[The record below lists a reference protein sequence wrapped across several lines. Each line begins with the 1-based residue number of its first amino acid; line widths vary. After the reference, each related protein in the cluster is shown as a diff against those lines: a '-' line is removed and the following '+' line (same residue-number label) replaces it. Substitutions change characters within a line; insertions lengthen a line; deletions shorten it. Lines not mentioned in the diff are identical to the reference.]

1 MIFQIGTYNP
11 LPSKDGVKEVTA
23 NSDRVKY
30 WVSVGAQPSDR
41 VAWLF
46 GKIGILP
53 PPPPKAC
60 DPERY
65 MVPRKVYAQ
74 RKEEALKAIAE
85 QFPERMAARA
95 AVALKNEEKKKK
107 KIEANKEKKQ
117 LAKKGI
123 N

>member
-1 MIFQIGTYNP
+1 M
-11 LPSKDGVKEVTA
+11 TA

-30 WVSVGAQPSDR
+30 WVAVGAQPSDR

-65 MVPRKVYAQ
+65 MVPRKVYAK
-74 RKEEALKAIAE
+74 RKEEEYKAIAE
-85 QFPERMAARA
+85 KFSERMAERA
-95 AVALKNEEKKKK
+95 AVGAKNEEKMKK
-107 KIEANKEKKQ
+107 KIELNKEKKQ

>member
-1 MIFQIGTYNP
+1 M
-11 LPSKDGVKEVTA
+11 KEVTA

-30 WVSVGAQPSDR
+30 WVAVGAQPSDR

-65 MVPRKVYAQ
+65 MVPRKVYAK
-74 RKEEALKAIAE
+74 RKEEEYKAIAE
-85 QFPERMAARA
+85 KFPERMAARA
-95 AVALKNEEKKKK
+95 AVAAKNEEKMKK
-107 KIEANKEKKQ
+107 KIELNKEKKQ

>member
-1 MIFQIGTYNP
+1 M
-11 LPSKDGVKEVTA
+11 KEITA

-30 WVSVGAQPSDR
+30 WVSVGAQPSSR

-53 PPPPKAC
+53 PPPPRSC

-65 MVPRKVYAQ
+65 KVPKKVFQKLREEKFAQ
-74 RKEEALKAIAE
+74 IAKD
-85 QFPERMAARA
+85 FPERMAARA
-95 AVALKNEEKKKK
+95 AVKARVAERRKAKILEEKSKKV
-107 KIEANKEKKQ
+107 
-117 LAKKGI
+117 KKGI

>member
-1 MIFQIGTYNP
+1 
-11 LPSKDGVKEVTA
+11 
-23 NSDRVKY
+23 
-30 WVSVGAQPSDR
+30 VSVGAQPSDR

-65 MVPRKVYAQ
+65 MVPRKVYAK
-74 RKEEALKAIAE
+74 RKEDEYKAIAE
-85 QFPERMAARA
+85 KFPERMAARA
-95 AVALKNEEKKKK
+95 AVKVKNEEKKKK
-107 KIEANKEKKQ
+107 KIEIDKAKKDV
-117 LAKKGI
+117 AKKGI

>member
-1 MIFQIGTYNP
+1 MQIGTFNP

-65 MVPRKVYAQ
+65 MVPRKVYAK
-74 RKEEALKAIAE
+74 RKEDEYKAIAE
-85 QFPERMAARA
+85 KFPERMAARA
-95 AVALKNEEKKKK
+95 AVKVKNEEKKKK
-107 KIEANKEKKQ
+107 KIEIDKAKKQ
-117 LAKKGI
+117 VAKKGI

>member
-1 MIFQIGTYNP
+1 
-11 LPSKDGVKEVTA
+11 
-23 NSDRVKY
+23 
-30 WVSVGAQPSDR
+30 

-65 MVPRKVYAQ
+65 MVPRKVYAK
-74 RKEEALKAIAE
+74 RKEDEYKAIAE
-85 QFPERMAARA
+85 KFPERMAARA
-95 AVALKNEEKKKK
+95 AVKVKNEEKKKK
-107 KIEANKEKKQ
+107 KIEIDKAKKDV
-117 LAKKGI
+117 AKKGI

>member
-1 MIFQIGTYNP
+1 M
-11 LPSKDGVKEVTA
+11 
-23 NSDRVKY
+23 
-30 WVSVGAQPSDR
+30 SVGAQPSDR

-65 MVPRKVYAQ
+65 MVPRKVYAK
-74 RKEEALKAIAE
+74 RKEDEYKAIAE
-85 QFPERMAARA
+85 KFPERMAARA
-95 AVALKNEEKKKK
+95 AVKVKNEEKKKK
-107 KIEANKEKKQ
+107 KIEIDKAKKQ
-117 LAKKGI
+117 VAKKGI

>member
-1 MIFQIGTYNP
+1 M
-11 LPSKDGVKEVTA
+11 
-23 NSDRVKY
+23 
-30 WVSVGAQPSDR
+30 SVGAQPSDR

-65 MVPRKVYAQ
+65 MVPRKVYAK
-74 RKEEALKAIAE
+74 RKEDEYKAIAE
-85 QFPERMAARA
+85 KFPERMAARA
-95 AVALKNEEKKKK
+95 AVKVKNEEKKKK
-107 KIEANKEKKQ
+107 KIEIDKAKKDV
-117 LAKKGI
+117 AKKGI

>member
-1 MIFQIGTYNP
+1 M
-11 LPSKDGVKEVTA
+11 KEVTA

-65 MVPRKVYAQ
+65 MVPRKVYAK
-74 RKEEALKAIAE
+74 RKEEAHKAIAE

-95 AVALKNEEKKKK
+95 AVKLKNDEKKKK
-107 KIEANKEKKQ
+107 QIDLEKAKKQ